1 MKTVFEF
8 KTEPAIAGILGL
20 STSVAITIIAL
31 HVEDKAISLPAII
44 TVALAIS
51 TIIIIHIVNRN

>member
-1 MKTVFEF
+1 MKTAFEF
-8 KTEPAIAGILGL
+8 KTEPLIAGILGL

-44 TVALAIS
+44 TVALA
-51 TIIIIHIVNRN
+51 TIIIIRIVNKN

>member
-8 KTEPAIAGILGL
+8 KTEPLVAGILGL

-44 TVALAIS
+44 QGCQETV
-51 TIIIIHIVNRN
+51 